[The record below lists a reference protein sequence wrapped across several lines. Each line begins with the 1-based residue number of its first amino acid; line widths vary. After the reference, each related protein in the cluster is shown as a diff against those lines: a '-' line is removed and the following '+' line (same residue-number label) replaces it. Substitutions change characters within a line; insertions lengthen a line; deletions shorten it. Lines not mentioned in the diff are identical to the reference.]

1 MEPSPTLTQQWTY
14 YDRFY
19 SEPTQLQKTLLRD
32 AMIFKEK
39 AYQVTSIDQ
48 KLVKVEDPEIR
59 LIYSQMYQLPPQ
71 RYPDA
76 DDNPNAPKH
85 INQPQNL

>member
-1 MEPSPTLTQQWTY
+1 MEPSPTLTQYWTY
-14 YDRFY
+14 CDRFCP
-19 SEPTQLQKTLLRD
+19 EPTELQKTLLRD
-32 AMIFKEK
+32 AIMFKEK
-39 AYQVTSIDQ
+39 AYQAFLIDQ
-48 KLVKVEDPEIR
+48 KLLKVEDPEIR

-76 DDNPNAPKH
+76 DNNPTAPKH

>member
-1 MEPSPTLTQQWTY
+1 MQFL
-14 YDRFY
+14 
-19 SEPTQLQKTLLRD
+19 
-32 AMIFKEK
+32 
-39 AYQVTSIDQ
+39 IDQ
-48 KLVKVEDPEIR
+48 KLLKVEDPEIR

-85 INQPQNL
+85 VNQPQNL

>member
-1 MEPSPTLTQQWTY
+1 MEPRPTLTQQWTY

-19 SEPTQLQKTLLRD
+19 SEPTELQKTLLRD

-85 INQPQNL
+85 VNQPQNL

>member
-19 SEPTQLQKTLLRD
+19 SEPTELQKTLLRD

-85 INQPQNL
+85 VNQPQNL